1 MIENRIETPHILV
14 VNDVDEAL
22 NSLLPLYPKH
32 QIRIIRNEEKDEF
45 LLAQANLAIKESYI
59 ASNEKKYLFLC
70 GKTFRTEAQNSLL
83 KVLEEPPTN
92 IVFILI
98 TTSRSSILPTIF
110 SRLPHKFFK
119 KTFSRKQFEMD
130 ITRMDLKEL
139 YTFLKE
145 NQRITKNEAKNIV
158 ESIMFK
164 VNSQNIKLTHNELDL
179 FSKSIKLL
187 ELNSRPINVLT
198 TLLLMLI
205 NRKKDLR

>member
-14 VNDVDEAL
+14 VNDIDEAL
-22 NSLLPLYPKH
+22 ASLLPLYSKH

-45 LLAQANLAIKESYI
+45 LLAQANLAVKEAYI
-59 ASNEKKYLFLC
+59 SSNEKKYLFLC

-98 TTSRSSILPTIF
+98 TNSKSSILPTIF

-119 KTFSRKQFEMD
+119 KSFVRKNFEMD
-130 ITRMDLKEL
+130 IVRIDLKEV
-139 YTFLKE
+139 YSFLKE
-145 NQRITKNEAKNIV
+145 NQRISKNEAKNIV

-164 VNSQNIKLTHNELDL
+164 VNSQNIKLTQNELDL
-179 FSKSIKLL
+179 FSKSMKLL

-198 TLLLMLI
+198 TLLLMLL
-205 NRKKDLR
+205 NRKKDFR

>member
-1 MIENRIETPHILV
+1 MIENRIETPYILV
-14 VNDVDEAL
+14 VNDIDEAL
-22 NSLLPLYPKH
+22 ASLLPLYSKH

-45 LLAQANLAIKESYI
+45 LLAQANLAVKEAYI
-59 ASNEKKYLFLC
+59 SSNEKKYLFLC

-98 TTSRSSILPTIF
+98 TNSKSSILPTIF

-119 KTFSRKQFEMD
+119 KSFVRKNFEMD
-130 ITRMDLKEL
+130 IVRIDLKEV
-139 YTFLKE
+139 YSFLKE
-145 NQRITKNEAKNIV
+145 NQRISKNEAKNIV

-164 VNSQNIKLTHNELDL
+164 VNSQNIKLTQNELDL
-179 FSKSIKLL
+179 FSKSMKLL

-198 TLLLMLI
+198 TLLLMLL
-205 NRKKDLR
+205 NRKKDFR